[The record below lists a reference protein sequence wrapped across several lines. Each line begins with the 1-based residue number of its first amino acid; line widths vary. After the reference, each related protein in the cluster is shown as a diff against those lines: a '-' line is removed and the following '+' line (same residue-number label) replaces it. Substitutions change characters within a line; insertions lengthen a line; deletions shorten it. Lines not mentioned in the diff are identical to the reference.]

1 MVLKLIFSFKKS
13 TTSFGLFAFLV
24 TLSYGQL
31 LEIDYTQGKREE
43 SSFRVQLVRTGIV
56 GVSSLQ
62 HLDLTLEA
70 IKIALRC

>member
-1 MVLKLIFSFKKS
+1 MVLKLIFSFKKKHYLI
-13 TTSFGLFAFLV
+13 GLLLFS

-56 GVSSLQ
+56 GVSSL
-62 HLDLTLEA
+62 
-70 IKIALRC
+70 